1 MKRIRMEQLLINNNI
16 GYRCLED
23 DLFAISCPF
32 CNKTCSGN
40 EYATLSIDARTGYA
54 NCSACGGSFTNE
66 EVLEKLE
73 IKPMHKEEPKLKEGE
88 YKKDYPKEEKSF
100 YKKPTVMSIKEIFS
114 IDFGE
119 QEWLVKDLIPIESPV
134 LISGHPGNYKSW
146 ITQDIAR
153 CVALGIN
160 FLGKFEVKQ
169 GSVLIVDRE
178 NHLRIVKKR
187 LSKLQV
193 PENAPIFYFQTDTFQ
208 IDKDDNFNSLLET
221 IKEKNIKLVIF
232 DSLIRI
238 HSGDENDAKQISKVL
253 ERLKSIVNL
262 GVNVITIHHLRK
274 ENGFQKSSG
283 SSIRG
288 SSDIL
293 AFTDVAIAVK
303 KGKEKGRIIIETIKL
318 RNGVELEP
326 FEIKLVEDENNLS
339 FQYTG
344 EVKSSKED
352 IEEIK
357 ELIISILEENSALST
372 PEIIKT
378 LNGFKPKNIRDSLKT
393 LEEEKLIKK
402 EIGRHNI
409 QIYSLTETMV

>member
-1 MKRIRMEQLLINNNI
+1 MEQLLNDNNI
-16 GYRCLED
+16 GCHYLGED
-23 DLFAISCPF
+23 LIAISCPF

-40 EYATLSIDARTGYA
+40 EYATLNIDTRTGYA
-54 NCSACGGSFTNE
+54 NCDACKGSWENE
-66 EVLEKLE
+66 EVLEKLN
-73 IKPMHKEEPKLKEGE
+73 IKLNKKEEPKLIESN
-88 YKKDYPKEEKSF
+88 YKKDYQKEEKPF

-153 CVALGIN
+153 CVALGSN

-193 PENAPIFYFQTDTFQ
+193 PENAPIFYFQADTFQ
-208 IDKDDNFNSLLET
+208 IDKNEDFNSLLET

-253 ERLKSIVNL
+253 DKLKSIINL
-262 GVNVITIHHLRK
+262 GSNVITIHHLRK

-283 SSIRG
+283 NSIRG

-303 KGKEKGRIIIETIKL
+303 KGKEKNSILLETIKL
-318 RNGVELEP
+318 RNGIEPEP
-326 FEIKLVEDENNLS
+326 FEIKLVEDEDNLS
-339 FQYTG
+339 FQYVG

-357 ELIISILEENSALST
+357 DLIISLLEENNALST
-372 PEIIKT
+372 PEIIKS
-378 LNGFKPKNIRDSLKT
+378 LNSFKTQNIRTGLKI

-402 EIGRHNI
+402 EIGRHNK
-409 QIYSLTETMV
+409 QTYSLAETII

>member
-1 MKRIRMEQLLINNNI
+1 MEQLLNDNNI
-16 GYRCLED
+16 GCHYLGED
-23 DLFAISCPF
+23 LIAISCPF

-40 EYATLSIDARTGYA
+40 EYATLNIDTRTGYA
-54 NCSACGGSFTNE
+54 NCNACGGSFTNE

-73 IKPMHKEEPKLKEGE
+73 IKPKYNEESKPKESN
-88 YKKDYPKEEKSF
+88 YKKDYLKEEKGF

-119 QEWLVKDLIPIESPV
+119 QEWLVKNLIPIESPV

-153 CVALGIN
+153 CVALGID

-208 IDKDDNFNSLLET
+208 IENKKDFDSLLET

-262 GVNVITIHHLRK
+262 GANVITIHHLRK
-274 ENGFQKSSG
+274 ESGFQKSSG

-288 SSDIL
+288 SSDIS
-293 AFTDVAIAVK
+293 AFTDVSFIIK
-303 KGKEKGRIIIETIKL
+303 KGKEKNSILMETIKL
-318 RNGVELEP
+318 RNGIEPEP

-339 FQYTG
+339 FQYVG

-357 ELIISILEENSALST
+357 DLIISLLEENNALST

-378 LNGFKPKNIRDSLKT
+378 LNGFKAQSIRIGLKI
-393 LEEEKLIKK
+393 LEEEKLINK
-402 EIGRHNI
+402 ETGGHNK
-409 QIYSLTETMV
+409 QIYSLVETTV